1 MNVVQVARR
10 FAVNDWGG
18 TETVILETSK
28 QLLRMGHH
36 TEIICTLATANVKS
50 DNLEGV
56 PVRRVPYF
64 YPFFGLSEEAKHL
77 LDRKGGSPFS
87 FSLLRA
93 LMQYPDLDLIH
104 LHTGTRLGA
113 IGRHVAVKRR
123 IPYVISLHG
132 AVFDV
137 PPEEAAT
144 WTAPSKGVIEW
155 GRILGWW
162 VGSRKLFDDAAAVLC
177 VGYRDSVLAQQR
189 YPRKKIVYLPNGV
202 NTERFANGDGAGF
215 RAEHGVPANAFV
227 LLTAARIDFQKN
239 QHFLARVLPEL
250 IRIRPD
256 VHVLIVG
263 HVTNEAY
270 YAELMRAIDE
280 RAVRSHATVIR
291 GLAGRSH
298 ELVDAYHAADL
309 FVLPSIHEPFGI
321 AILEAWA
328 SGLPVIAS
336 RVGGIPTFVEHGG
349 DGMLFEPDNEKS
361 FIEAFQIMASNGER
375 RAAIALAG
383 KRKAC
388 EQYGWDKI
396 AQRLVDIYEEAIRAN
411 PLRK

>member
-1 MNVVQVARR
+1 MTRR
-10 FAVNDWGG
+10 PFYAWG
-18 TETVILETSK
+18 
-28 QLLRMGHH
+28 
-36 TEIICTLATANVKS
+36 
-50 DNLEGV
+50 
-56 PVRRVPYF
+56 
-64 YPFFGLSEEAKHL
+64 
-77 LDRKGGSPFS
+77 
-87 FSLLRA
+87 
-93 LMQYPDLDLIH
+93 
-104 LHTGTRLGA
+104 
-113 IGRHVAVKRR
+113 
-123 IPYVISLHG
+123 HG
-132 AVFDV
+132 
-137 PPEEAAT
+137 
-144 WTAPSKGVIEW
+144 
-155 GRILGWW
+155 
-162 VGSRKLFDDAAAVLC
+162 
-177 VGYRDSVLAQQR
+177 DSVLAQQR

-202 NTERFANGDGAGF
+202 DTERFAKGDGAGF
-215 RAEHGVPANAFV
+215 RRRRGIPKNAFV

-256 VHVLIVG
+256 VHVLIIG

-280 RAVRSHATVIR
+280 RGVRSHATVIR
-291 GLAGRSH
+291 GLAGRSQ
-298 ELVDAYHAADL
+298 ELVDAYHAASL

-349 DGMLFEPDNEKS
+349 DGMLFEADNEKS
-361 FIEAFQIMASNGER
+361 FIEAFQIVASSGEL

-383 KRKAC
+383 HRKAR

-396 AQRLVDIYEEAIRAN
+396 TRRLVDIYEEVLREN